1 LGWFDDNLELSTTVL
16 AAGSGAFLQV
26 GSPASVV
33 LVGEVP
39 QGSLTQDLVPGF
51 QIISQLTPQAV
62 GLEAT
67 GFPAA
72 DGDSWLQW
80 DAAGQTYTD
89 ALTYFAGLGW
99 VDDELNIVDPVP
111 AIGEAGFYQRGPTAG
126 TDTWTRDFSVN
137 P

>member
-1 LGWFDDNLELSTTVL
+1 MPFFSRMRYAEACVTMVFQRLFGPAVL
-16 AAGSGAFLQV
+16 QSMHSDPF
-26 GSPASVV
+26 
-33 LVGEVP
+33 
-39 QGSLTQDLVPGF
+39 LVPGF